1 MSSPG
6 LRSAT
11 LNLGLQLIILT
22 VCQAVFRP
30 RFRCNRRTISAKV
43 IDEDEQ
49 EIVELT
55 WFGISYTKFA
65 IATFNAHYFSSGLSD
80 PHFIVLDEKNNQR
93 KRAGSRAMSE
103 FSWFGMS

>member
-30 RFRCNRRTISAKV
+30 RFRCTRRTISAKI

-49 EIVELT
+49 ETAEFIWL
-55 WFGISYTKFA
+55 GISYTKFA
-65 IATFNAHYFSSGLSD
+65 ITTFKAHYFSSALSD
-80 PHFIVLDEKNNQR
+80 PHFVVLDEKNNQR
-93 KRAGSRAMSE
+93 KRAGSRAMFE
-103 FSWFGMS
+103 FS